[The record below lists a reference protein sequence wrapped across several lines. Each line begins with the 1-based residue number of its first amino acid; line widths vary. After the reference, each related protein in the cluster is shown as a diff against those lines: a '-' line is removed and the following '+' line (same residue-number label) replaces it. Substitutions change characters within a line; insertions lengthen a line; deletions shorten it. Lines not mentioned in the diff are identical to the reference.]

1 MILRPLLIAADTR
14 IYLPQ
19 IDVPGF
25 AREAGRCMA
34 SDSVPAFAVWL
45 NIAYLSMSRTG
56 SGSFLTADQ
65 FPSRACSSAST
76 LERTCKRPKG
86 RRVDKSAPNKT
97 LESAIDANP
106 LNLTMHKQQRNS
118 EIAVPAR
125 PSRT

>member
-45 NIAYLSMSRTG
+45 NIAYLSMSHLAAA
-56 SGSFLTADQ
+56 SLLTANQ
-65 FPSRACSSAST
+65 FP
-76 LERTCKRPKG
+76 
-86 RRVDKSAPNKT
+86 
-97 LESAIDANP
+97 
-106 LNLTMHKQQRNS
+106 
-118 EIAVPAR
+118 
-125 PSRT
+125 